1 MEVPKIKKPGVKECI
16 KGNVTF
22 AFYRKGFLHYNCE
35 NGFQFRV
42 PINDCGDACFNKEDK
57 GILFMRYI
65 RKELKLLEEI
75 NA

>member
-1 MEVPKIKKPGVKECI
+1 MNIKDCI

-22 AFYRKGFLHYNCE
+22 EFYRKGFLYYICE

-42 PINDCGDACFNKEDK
+42 PTDDCGDACFLNKDK

-65 RKELKLLEEI
+65 RKELQERNNE
-75 NA
+75 A